1 MLAFPNLGNNGTL
14 SYLDTIINVMFV
26 LDIILQFFTAY
37 VDEDSLELIEEKK
50 VSLMK
55 NLLFWYR

>member
-1 MLAFPNLGNNGTL
+1 MLAFPNLGKNGTL

-55 NLLFWYR
+55 NLLF